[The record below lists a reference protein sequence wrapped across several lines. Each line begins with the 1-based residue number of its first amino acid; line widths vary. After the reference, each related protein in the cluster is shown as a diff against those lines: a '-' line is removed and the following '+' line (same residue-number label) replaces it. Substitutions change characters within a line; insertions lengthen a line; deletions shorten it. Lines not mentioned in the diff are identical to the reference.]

1 MKAIFIAYNQA
12 YNQEI
17 VQLLEGLGQ
26 RGYTVWTEVGG
37 RGSLDGEPHLGSHAW
52 PAQNHAVLTAVED
65 SLAPKIMD
73 ALRENGIEPDP
84 MLTEETGGCFGMP
97 ETYEGVCRL
106 MGRAND
112 FTALFML
119 SDTTAM
125 AGIKA
130 LADHGKSVPRDV
142 SVIAIDGLNVSE
154 YSIPTLTTMVQ
165 PAEEMARESVRILMK
180 MLEDSASED
189 PVLEKEGFQTFAL
202 RSGLSRRRRFQR

>member
-73 ALRENGIEPDP
+73 ALREKDA
-84 MLTEETGGCFGMP
+84 
-97 ETYEGVCRL
+97 
-106 MGRAND
+106 AN
-112 FTALFML
+112 
-119 SDTTAM
+119 
-125 AGIKA
+125 KA
-130 LADHGKSVPRDV
+130 LGLRAYLFPVED
-142 SVIAIDGLNVSE
+142 AI
-154 YSIPTLTTMVQ
+154 
-165 PAEEMARESVRILMK
+165 
-180 MLEDSASED
+180 
-189 PVLEKEGFQTFAL
+189 
-202 RSGLSRRRRFQR
+202 